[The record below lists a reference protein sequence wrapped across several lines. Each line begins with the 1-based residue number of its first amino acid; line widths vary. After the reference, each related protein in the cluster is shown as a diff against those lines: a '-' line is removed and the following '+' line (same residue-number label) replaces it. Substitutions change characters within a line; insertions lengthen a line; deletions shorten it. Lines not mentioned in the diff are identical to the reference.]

1 MKNPAG
7 KYMIPGSSVR
17 GAIRS
22 VYETITDSCFVTSKV
37 DQRITKRTTIKEA
50 QFFKPSLLVY
60 NQEKKGWELYKA
72 ERHLIII
79 DENAGKDQNC
89 KIKDKNRK
97 YVTLNGYQDHARWNL
112 ETLNNHSYGEL
123 IPFTPGQEFSKN
135 GIKIGCIIKNIGKG
149 DKTGYLYKG
158 EVPDPIVDKM
168 KSKKHFESVFE
179 EIKMK
184 PISIKD
190 DEVEALKYTLEEY
203 NNPAVNRC
211 LNENKELIKKYQVK
225 GYLSGVNI
233 VREKNLINCLQLVL
247 GGLHIKTRWEIYS
260 LIRPHVKM
268 ITSFV
273 KHVVFLEQLK
283 MRRRAVAKY
292 VLRMLF

>member
-1 MKNPAG
+1 MSPKYSYPFGKHEFINPYNFVPVSWKNKEFLSAEKDEDNLISGVMHCSLYTRSPIAIPDTEKKIIDERQHKTYPFMKNPAG

-158 EVPDPIVDKM
+158 EV
-168 KSKKHFESVFE
+168 
-179 EIKMK
+179 
-184 PISIKD
+184 
-190 DEVEALKYTLEEY
+190 
-203 NNPAVNRC
+203 
-211 LNENKELIKKYQVK
+211 
-225 GYLSGVNI
+225 
-233 VREKNLINCLQLVL
+233 
-247 GGLHIKTRWEIYS
+247 
-260 LIRPHVKM
+260 
-268 ITSFV
+268 
-273 KHVVFLEQLK
+273 
-283 MRRRAVAKY
+283 
-292 VLRMLF
+292 LF